1 MIFKQNHTAY
11 NMIAL
16 LYNRAL
22 NKLHILDTTF
32 SVTFVYFYSA
42 NKKKF

>member
-1 MIFKQNHTAY
+1 MT
-11 NMIAL
+11 AL

-22 NKLHILDTTF
+22 NKKLHILDTAF

-42 NKKKF
+42 NKKKKSKRICF